1 MVVQTGWLI
10 TEGPE
15 GRVTGSDMLYAPP
28 LERGVLKAQ
37 GKAYR
42 FGFVFPQG
50 TGRER
55 VYREMVRE
63 SVLKGV
69 GQDVGCCHVFC
80 GERQPEARL
89 DFLLGPTGAEGV
101 VSAAVQDVLGET
113 TRDAHEVK
121 FAFSCLKESSQAAVD
136 LLKNIKPGGGSGG
149 GAAGVSGEQAYHGAT
164 YFPVECLQDFSSV
177 VLKVLKSPSFL
188 RHSAALSL
196 LLAVTVRSRV
206 SLRETTFCF
215 LDLSSPQLHAYNVID
230 SIDRWRRLN
239 APEAGVP
246 ACLTYPIRTSGRVSI
261 LCSHPS
267 GTFLPATLPL
277 LQQLAQF
284 SPPPPPS
291 AASAAASTT
300 AAVSPT
306 PLATRSLYSPSG
318 VAAAAASSGSPY
330 RASERRSLSPR
341 SGADY
346 HLVSKLRRQL
356 QEADVEISGYK
367 RAVTEYENKVCD
379 LEQTVAA
386 AEQRR
391 ASDAALAAR
400 GATAT
405 AAGEAAAD
413 ALRRELAV
421 AEGEA
426 RSLEKQLYEQAKE
439 LENRNAEEATA
450 LTRRLQD
457 ADAEAAELRRQLT
470 AERNDTDELQ
480 RRLSVAEAEARV
492 REAELERLRQRLRE
506 VHVKAERGAE
516 KELAARDVEAD
527 LQFERERLEREFDGR
542 IRMREGHL
550 QRQHELQLASEAS
563 AHKRALTDLEDTI
576 AALQQQMELASSDH
590 SQEISHLHQKLGQTE
605 GILEQKTAEAARL
618 KASIPEIRREETQ
631 QLRQHLEGQLAEQR
645 QTFTAEKQRLE
656 AQLEEALGTLADGA
670 DVTARQYEAAAAEH
684 EAKVAEY
691 VESIEQQRQDRAV
704 LEERFK
710 AEHDSLVEIL
720 QAERTQAEEFRLKQI
735 EENATRESELAA
747 ETSRMRNELA
757 LAQAEALKSSRV
769 YEAKEL
775 ELQGLQHL
783 AKETDE
789 VRVRNAELERVLR
802 ESQHYGKMQ
811 QLRREVETANE
822 VLECMRVR
830 MVPSWCADWA
840 RLGRAKDLREHLLA
854 KAEELTTRVRT
865 GETVERDQRTREAII
880 VSEHEQ
886 QAHTLATQAQ
896 RIQVLE
902 EKTAEQ
908 DIQLQTLTADHSK
921 AAHELKEA
929 RKVIEGVGNMIL
941 LNELPSAGISSAA
954 VDDAVA
960 GAPPLGESWVPS
972 VELEIW
978 LTDTCRAIIHERN
991 VHRNSDMD
999 KTHVIEELQLKLNQ
1013 LQSENEMVNQNVK
1026 EMTSQIIGCGGLTT
1040 PVKQPPVGTLLHAR
1054 DAKDYISMG
1063 QEKDED
1069 VVTASAAATAA
1080 AAVAAAVPHPGP
1092 AAPSAAAAAAAASQ
1106 GSLSSPPLTARA
1118 PVVYDAVP
1126 APGPALSA
1134 LPRPVVMMSPA
1145 AMLPAA
1151 TLPSHAPLRE
1161 RAAAAAAAAG
1171 VGAFAVPLTA
1181 SPTPVRV
1188 GPPTTPGV
1196 LPAPGPAGS
1205 VAPRMPYG
1213 GSPRHM
1219 AAPMPSPY
1227 GIGRSPYP

>member
-37 GKAYR
+37 GRAYR

-89 DFLLGPTGAEGV
+89 DFLLGPSGAEGV

-136 LLKNIKPGGGSGG
+136 LLKNIKPGGSSGD
-149 GAAGVSGEQAYHGAT
+149 ASGVSGEQAYHGAT
-164 YFPVECLQDFSSV
+164 YFPVESLQDFSSV

-246 ACLTYPIRTSGRVSI
+246 ASLTYPIRTSGRVSI

-291 AASAAASTT
+291 AAAAAASTT
-300 AAVSPT
+300 AAVSPA
-306 PLATRSLYSPSG
+306 PHAGRSLYSPSG
-318 VAAAAASSGSPY
+318 AAAAAGSGSPY

-341 SGADY
+341 GGAADY

-379 LEQTVAA
+379 LEQTAAA

-391 ASDAALAAR
+391 ASEAAHAAR

-457 ADAEAAELRRQLT
+457 ADAEAGELRRQLT
-470 AERNDTDELQ
+470 AERNDADELQ

-576 AALQQQMELASSDH
+576 AALQQQMELATSDH
-590 SQEISHLHQKLGQTE
+590 TQEISHLHQKLGQTE
-605 GILEQKTAEAARL
+605 GILEQKMAEAARL
-618 KASIPEIRREETQ
+618 KASIPDIRREETQ

-645 QTFTAEKQRLE
+645 QAFAAEKQRLE

-670 DVTARQYEAAAAEH
+670 DVTARQYEVAAAEH
-684 EAKVAEY
+684 EAKVTCC
-691 VESIEQQRQDRAV
+691 
-704 LEERFK
+704 F
-710 AEHDSLVEIL
+710 
-720 QAERTQAEEFRLKQI
+720 
-735 EENATRESELAA
+735 
-747 ETSRMRNELA
+747 
-757 LAQAEALKSSRV
+757 
-769 YEAKEL
+769 
-775 ELQGLQHL
+775 
-783 AKETDE
+783 
-789 VRVRNAELERVLR
+789 
-802 ESQHYGKMQ
+802 
-811 QLRREVETANE
+811 
-822 VLECMRVR
+822 C
-830 MVPSWCADWA
+830 
-840 RLGRAKDLREHLLA
+840 
-854 KAEELTTRVRT
+854 
-865 GETVERDQRTREAII
+865 
-880 VSEHEQ
+880 
-886 QAHTLATQAQ
+886 
-896 RIQVLE
+896 E
-902 EKTAEQ
+902 EKTAF
-908 DIQLQTLTADHSK
+908 LT
-921 AAHELKEA
+921 
-929 RKVIEGVGNMIL
+929 
-941 LNELPSAGISSAA
+941 
-954 VDDAVA
+954 
-960 GAPPLGESWVPS
+960 
-972 VELEIW
+972 
-978 LTDTCRAIIHERN
+978 
-991 VHRNSDMD
+991 
-999 KTHVIEELQLKLNQ
+999 
-1013 LQSENEMVNQNVK
+1013 
-1026 EMTSQIIGCGGLTT
+1026 
-1040 PVKQPPVGTLLHAR
+1040 TLLHR
-1054 DAKDYISMG
+1054 LQSTSRVSTSSGRTGLCWRKGMRHLLLF
-1063 QEKDED
+1063 
-1069 VVTASAAATAA
+1069 VTIYRLHQTN
-1080 AAVAAAVPHPGP
+1080 
-1092 AAPSAAAAAAAASQ
+1092 
-1106 GSLSSPPLTARA
+1106 TT
-1118 PVVYDAVP
+1118 
-1126 APGPALSA
+1126 
-1134 LPRPVVMMSPA
+1134 
-1145 AMLPAA
+1145 
-1151 TLPSHAPLRE
+1151 TLP
-1161 RAAAAAAAAG
+1161 
-1171 VGAFAVPLTA
+1171 F
-1181 SPTPVRV
+1181 SPGSRPN
-1188 GPPTTPGV
+1188 TTPSSRFCKQS
-1196 LPAPGPAGS
+1196 ARR
-1205 VAPRMPYG
+1205 PRN
-1213 GSPRHM
+1213 S
-1219 AAPMPSPY
+1219 A
-1227 GIGRSPYP
+1227 